1 MANTTAQLILD
12 AGTREP
18 TQRLGFASATLP
30 SLRRQ
35 PQSHT
40 GILWYVTVYFSVPV
54 HNVWIS

>member
-1 MANTTAQLILD
+1 MANTGTTAQLLLE

-40 GILWYVTVYFSVPV
+40 GIL
-54 HNVWIS
+54 